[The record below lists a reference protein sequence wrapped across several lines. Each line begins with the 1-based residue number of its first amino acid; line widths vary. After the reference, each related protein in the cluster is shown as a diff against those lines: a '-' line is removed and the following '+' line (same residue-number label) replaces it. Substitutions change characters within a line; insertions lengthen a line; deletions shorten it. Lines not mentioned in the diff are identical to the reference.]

1 MKGMGNLLKQAQKM
15 QRQMMQVQ
23 EELEGLEILGEAGGG
38 MVKVTAN
45 GKGEIRNLTID
56 PDAVDPEDVE
66 MLEDTIL
73 AAIQDAVDK
82 AQKTA
87 AEKMGAVTGGMPG
100 MGGMGMPG
108 F

>member
-23 EELEGLEILGEAGGG
+23 EELETLEVEGGAGGG
-38 MVKVTAN
+38 MVTVKVN
-45 GKGEIRNLTID
+45 GKSEVISLKIDPEAID
-56 PDAVDPEDVE
+56 PDDVE

-82 AQKTA
+82 SRKLAEQK
-87 AEKMGAVTGGMPG
+87 MSAVTGGMPG
-100 MGGMGMPG
+100 MGGIPG